1 MIYMRGI
8 KCIYYILL
16 FTIMNNDPI
25 DIFSCC
31 GSVQV
36 SHQQNEKEL
45 TKITDAILQQK
56 GRLFNVFI
64 LNLYYIVATR
74 HLKRLTIKTRLK

>member
-25 DIFSCC
+25 DIFSCF

-36 SHQQNEKEL
+36 LHQQNEKEL

-64 LNLYYIVATR
+64 LYCS
-74 HLKRLTIKTRLK
+74 